1 MISLWEQK
9 LPSLFRSLL
18 LFLIFLMEAGQRL
31 AWNPACL
38 LVFGGISAL
47 LYVLEALQKKNRFL
61 TLSALLCCFFI
72 AAFTIPDVL
81 WESFVSQYLD
91 WLRAPVSSSP
101 DTTWYILITVS
112 LLALL
117 SLVYQ
122 LLADRFFA
130 LQLLTASGLLL
141 WMGVDLFT
149 RRTITHIGATC
160 AFGYIVVTLVILT
173 DKHWPKHRCET
184 GRPYLLW
191 LLPFL
196 MAYLLLMGITPAP
209 ERPYDW
215 QFVKTLYQQL
225 NQGYLLIKQEI
236 TQHNQESFT
245 TSLSGFGKDSG
256 FSEAIIEDDSLV
268 MYLQGTNSLRS
279 NLYLTGKVYDH
290 FDGRQWSRTDSLKER
305 ETKLDALETLCAVR
319 LYDAEHETDYLRS
332 TSIQVQYENFH
343 SRYLFSPLKT
353 WKVWS
358 NQNNYTNTTG
368 SLLFDDFQG
377 YGTTY
382 QTYYLQLNTG
392 HDAFYDFL
400 ASSIPPDETVWKQVR
415 REYSTAYEQAPTLE
429 DFKNHQN
436 NIHKVYTDSYLLS
449 TKTQLLRTDITKDA
463 VSDIHKLRAIEAYL
477 NRMEYTK
484 SPGGLPGHVDSP
496 EAFLEY
502 FLTESKRGYCSHFAT
517 AFVLLARAEGFP
529 ARYVEGFCVPVT
541 DKQQIPVYNSMAHAW
556 PEVYLE
562 NIGWIP
568 FEPTPGFESI
578 RYTPWEPTG
587 TQIQQNGQHTP
598 SADTLPTPA
607 PTLPAPQEDSSDD
620 TATILPVVSFFL
632 LLLFC
637 MGILIVLADRTVQRY
652 RYRKWNLSRRFQA
665 QIQQNLQILALLG
678 YRRAP
683 NETLWELRERAKII
697 LNEEALEFLSLFEEV
712 LYNHKEVNEQML
724 QQVLAEQTCLL
735 AALKQSK
742 YPAYLYYQIIKPP
755 GN

>member
-1 MISLWEQK
+1 
-9 LPSLFRSLL
+9 
-18 LFLIFLMEAGQRL
+18 MEAGQKL
-31 AWNPACL
+31 AFNPACL
-38 LVFGGISAL
+38 LVFGGISTL
-47 LYVLEALQKKNRFL
+47 FYVLEALRKKNRFL

-72 AAFTIPDVL
+72 AAFTIPGEL
-81 WESFVSQYLD
+81 LESSVNRYLD
-91 WLRAPVSSSP
+91 WLRAPVPSSP
-101 DTTWYILITVS
+101 DTTRYVLITIS
-112 LLALL
+112 LLCLL
-117 SLVYQ
+117 SLIYQ
-122 LLADRFFA
+122 LLADKFFP
-130 LQLLTASGLLL
+130 LQFLTASGLLL

-149 RRTITHIGATC
+149 HRAITHIGATC

-173 DKHWPKHRCET
+173 DRHWPKHRCDA

-196 MAYLLLMGITPAP
+196 TGYLLLMGITPAP
-209 ERPYDW
+209 EKPYDW

-225 NQGYLLIKQEI
+225 NKSYLFVKQEL
-236 TQHNQESFT
+236 TQHNQESFA
-245 TSLSGFGKDSG
+245 TSLSGFYEEAN
-256 FSEAIIEDDSLV
+256 FSEAITEDDSLV

-290 FDGRQWSRTDSLKER
+290 FDSRQWSRTDSLKER

-319 LYDAEHETDYLRS
+319 SYDADHEIDYLRS
-332 TSIQVQYENFH
+332 TSLQVQYENFH

-358 NQNNYTNTTG
+358 NQTTYTDTTG

-392 HDAFYDFL
+392 QDAFYDFL
-400 ASSIPPDETVWKQVR
+400 ASSITLDETIWKQVR
-415 REYSTAYEQAPTLE
+415 REYATANEQAPTLE
-429 DFKNHQN
+429 DLKNHQD
-436 NIHKVYTDSYLLS
+436 NIHKVYTDSYTLS
-449 TKTQLLRTDITKDA
+449 TKTRLLLTEITKNA
-463 VSDIHKLRAIEAYL
+463 TSDLEKLRAIEAYL

-484 SPGGLPGHVDSP
+484 APGGLPGHVDSP

-502 FLTESKRGYCSHFAT
+502 FLTESRRGYCSHFAT

-529 ARYVEGFCVPVT
+529 SRYVEGFCVPVT

-568 FEPTPGFESI
+568 FEPTPGFEGI
-578 RYTPWEPTG
+578 RYTPWEPT
-587 TQIQQNGQHTP
+587 TSLLQQTGEHTHT
-598 SADTLPTPA
+598 ADMVATPV
-607 PTLPAPQEDSSDD
+607 PTLPPPKEESPGD
-620 TATILPVVSFFL
+620 TTSLLPVMGFCL
-632 LLLFC
+632 LLLLC
-637 MGILIVLADRTVQRY
+637 IGVLIFLADRMVQRY

-683 NETLWELRERAKII
+683 NETLWELRKRARSSMDDDV
-697 LNEEALEFLSLFEEV
+697 LEFLCLFEEV
-712 LYNHKEVNEQML
+712 LYNHREADEQML
-724 QQVLAEQTCLL
+724 QQVLTEQACLL

-742 YPAYLYYQIIKPP
+742 YPAYLYYQIIKPL